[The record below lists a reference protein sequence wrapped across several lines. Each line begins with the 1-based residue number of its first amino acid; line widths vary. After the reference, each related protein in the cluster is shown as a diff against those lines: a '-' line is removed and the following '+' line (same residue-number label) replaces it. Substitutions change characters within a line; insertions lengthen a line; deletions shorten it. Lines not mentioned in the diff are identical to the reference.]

1 MLPGVQGVPA
11 STQGAILEREG
22 ETASYSPEV
31 GGAHSCAA
39 GHTRIH
45 TGTHAS
51 TRVHACLHNGSF
63 LQRNETSRITATYIE
78 FPLCFHLF
86 TWAFM
91 EC

>member
-1 MLPGVQGVPA
+1 MGAAWSAGVLA

-31 GGAHSCAA
+31 GGAPSCAA
-39 GHTRIH
+39 GH
-45 TGTHAS
+45 THAS
-51 TRVHACLHNGSF
+51 TRVHARLHDGLF
-63 LQRNETSRITATYIE
+63 LQRNETSRITATCIE

-86 TWAFM
+86 TWAFT